1 MSWYSKLSWEF
12 IRDNYKSYPDIVST
26 VYRDALKQNMTNYMY
41 ILRSILELCPK
52 NGELFLIKT
61 FLEPHYDC
69 FRYSYEFNSRG
80 EIINRI
86 PRHYTARNQN
96 EMDRY
101 VRIAMEAVR
110 EYGEKDNRNN
120 KPDFTKAEIDELK
133 NICRNIE
140 YDLNMVSDKQD
151 VIFLV
156 QMIEERIISSM

>member
-1 MSWYSKLSWEF
+1 
-12 IRDNYKSYPDIVST
+12 
-26 VYRDALKQNMTNYMY
+26 
-41 ILRSILELCPK
+41 
-52 NGELFLIKT
+52 
-61 FLEPHYDC
+61 
-69 FRYSYEFNSRG
+69 
-80 EIINRI
+80 
-86 PRHYTARNQN
+86 
-96 EMDRY
+96 MDRY